1 MKLTLGWKWWIKV
14 RFTTL
19 FCIFHYAI
27 ILLIYNCLRDS
38 HLVFNKL
45 KCFRRIM
52 ILRVSMKVINSSLSF
67 RLDVYIPYLP
77 VKLDFG
83 TAYDFGIVIPSHYYD
98 DENIKMFIFEI
109 PLPCYPILISEVR
122 KKRKMEGWH
131 LLSQPRTFE
140 ISSTLFHIER
150 FECLSV
156 HIGTISPRKDSP
168 FWCSASAEVVSY

>member
-1 MKLTLGWKWWIKV
+1 MIELIHNVDYFLIYLVRMMKLTLGWKWWIKV

-52 ILRVSMKVINSSLSF
+52 ILKVSMKLINSSLSF

-77 VKLDFG
+77 VKLDYV
-83 TAYDFGIVIPSHYYD
+83 TAFHKTLRIAISSHYY
-98 DENIKMFIFEI
+98 N
-109 PLPCYPILISEVR
+109 VR
-122 KKRKMEGWH
+122 FWNSSSW
-131 LLSQPRTFE
+131 LLSNMGG
-140 ISSTLFHIER
+140 S
-150 FECLSV
+150 
-156 HIGTISPRKDSP
+156 
-168 FWCSASAEVVSY
+168 